1 MIKIQKFQSII
12 FTEANFEY
20 QDIEY
25 YYINALY
32 FECYFISLPLCLT
45 KSEIP
50 TFMKNSPGISSR
62 VKNRESEFRQPLQNI
77 KSLKNISR
85 IFPKPHSKNI
95 TLKKK
100 TLLRSLE
107 KTLLFFHNVETR
119 KLLC

>member
-1 MIKIQKFQSII
+1 MIQIQKFQSII
-12 FTEANFEY
+12 FTETNFEY

>member
-12 FTEANFEY
+12 FTETNFEY

-100 TLLRSLE
+100 TLLRTLE